1 MYKEKQEAKR
11 FVKKYDIEQ
20 IVTCFWDKDNPSKAA
35 MNNDGGKGWGKIR
48 TGIALAIAGAV
59 LVSPCFL
66 LFCGICF
73 SAFVGKVCDTVCC
86 CLRRNESKPRSAMDH
101 ARLMRARSFERARS
115 FTRRTDAPAPQPA
128 PPPPHVGPSS
138 FSRGEEIR
146 IRSNG
151 GIWYEGVIQGIS
163 HGRYTVR
170 YTDGSRFV
178 TEGGVAAS
186 RLRTRVHCAR
196 VIHDAAAVRVEMHA
210 IDNETA
216 DPACGCFTSSSPDR
230 QSPETL

>member
-1 MYKEKQEAKR
+1 MVYCSIPIWIDSWNNTKSVHGCPFFSLSIIFTACC
-11 FVKKYDIEQ
+11 I
-20 IVTCFWDKDNPSKAA
+20 KDRSEPH
-35 MNNDGGKGWGKIR
+35 G
-48 TGIALAIAGAV
+48 
-59 LVSPCFL
+59 
-66 LFCGICF
+66 
-73 SAFVGKVCDTVCC
+73 
-86 CLRRNESKPRSAMDH
+86 EPRSAMDH

-115 FTRRTDAPAPQPA
+115 FTSRTNAPAPQPA

-138 FSRGEEIR
+138 FSSGEEIR

-163 HGRYTVR
+163 HGRYTVW

-186 RLRTRVHCAR
+186 RLRTRIHCAR